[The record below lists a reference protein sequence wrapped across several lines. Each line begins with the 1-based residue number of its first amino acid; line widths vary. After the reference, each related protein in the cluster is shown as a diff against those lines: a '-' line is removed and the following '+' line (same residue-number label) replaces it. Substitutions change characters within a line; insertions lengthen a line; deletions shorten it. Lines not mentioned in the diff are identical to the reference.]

1 MLILTARIGS
11 PFGFTYNHQ
20 QMVNCCFKSKICF
33 EFWCSQSE
41 NLWVWLKRTLLGEMK
56 SILHP
61 VSIRHS
67 CAQLSKWVTAI
78 LSLAFRLPNV
88 CTLNKMMYDMS
99 HWGGLEAIDFF
110 SGNII
115 IITLIIICC
124 WSKSWPIYFM
134 MLFSSVLSG
143 STRTKQ
149 IKTKIKTQDT
159 HMSQRLK

>member
-78 LSLAFRLPNV
+78 LILVVGLPNV
-88 CTLNKMMYDMS
+88 CTLNEMMYDMS

-110 SGNII
+110 LA
-115 IITLIIICC
+115 TL
-124 WSKSWPIYFM
+124 SLS
-134 MLFSSVLSG
+134 LSLSSVADPNRDQFTLWCYLVVSF
-143 STRTKQ
+143 
-149 IKTKIKTQDT
+149 
-159 HMSQRLK
+159 